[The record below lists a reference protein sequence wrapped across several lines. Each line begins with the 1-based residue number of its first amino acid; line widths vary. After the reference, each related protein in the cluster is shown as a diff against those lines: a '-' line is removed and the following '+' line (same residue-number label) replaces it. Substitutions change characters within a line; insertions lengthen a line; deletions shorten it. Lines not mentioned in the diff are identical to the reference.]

1 MSFLKGKK
9 VQEAALDPRAVAD
22 VGIGIGE
29 NLARA
34 QGRLFTQGVET
45 AGQAGRT
52 AADTALDI
60 NIGAMPRIREAQ
72 MQFNPELFSGIA
84 QQEAMLESP
93 IFQAMQQDVL
103 GRVGQGISFD
113 EERAL
118 REASRGAFTSRGRF
132 RDAAAIEDELVRRID
147 ADQNRRLR
155 NLQAG
160 QSFLG
165 LESGLRQQ
173 GIANRGN
180 LFLDPRDASGITPGM
195 LMQAG
200 QNLGQGALSAGVGL
214 SQDIFQAGADAQN
227 QLAGRRTGGIGGKI
241 LKGLGGVAATAL
253 GGPLG
258 GAMQGLFSGGGGSL
272 FSGGGGSPVGA
283 GTVLRQSVAPT
294 SGFQATSFLDQ
305 SRAMSPQFT
314 GGPFFNTF

>member
-34 QGRLFTQGVET
+34 QGRLLTQGVES

-173 GIANRGN
+173 GIANWGS
-180 LFLDPRDASGITPGM
+180 LFLDPSDAAGIPPGM

-227 QLAGRRTGGIGGKI
+227 MLAGRRTGGIGGKL
-241 LKGLGGVAATAL
+241 LKGLGSLAAPAF
-253 GGPLG
+253 GDVVGEKI
-258 GAMQGLFSGGGGSL
+258 QGLFS
-272 FSGGGGSPVGA
+272 
-283 GTVLRQSVAPT
+283 
-294 SGFQATSFLDQ
+294 
-305 SRAMSPQFT
+305 
-314 GGPFFNTF
+314 